1 MIIDL
6 LFMGGGKGGGD
17 DPSIS
22 PAQLSF
28 EKKT

>member
-6 LFMGGGKGGGD
+6 LFMGGGGGGN

-28 EKKT
+28 EKKI

>member
-6 LFMGGGKGGGD
+6 LFMGGWGGD

-28 EKKT
+28 EKKI

>member
-6 LFMGGGKGGGD
+6 LFMGVGGGN